1 MDFYIIFNLT
11 MKFSIQSLH
20 KPCIIWNTLD
30 IAVLCLVVMVSII
43 IIIIIASLHPLI
55 TTDKGLSWHDWFGW
69 ELKWKSEEGLKRVR
83 EREGRLCFWERE
95 ETMERGEG
103 RWVVDEEGGGGGGGG
118 GEEVKEEEVKEV
130 EKAEEEEV
138 KEEEVME
145 GELEEEE
152 EEVGLIYYI
161 SCKLWAVHNIGY
173 KFIPTYWIGIV
184 YNYTLLTFWLLFHHY
199 SILLYYYTY
208 THILLLLR
216 ILCITTLYRIEN
228 IELGNYPN
236 VSNKYT

>member
-20 KPCIIWNTLD
+20 KPCIIWNILD
-30 IAVLCLVVMVSII
+30 IAVLCLVVMVS

-95 ETMERGEG
+95 ETMESGEG
-103 RWVVDEEGGGGGGGG
+103 RWEVDEE
-118 GEEVKEEEVKEV
+118 EEVEEEVM
-130 EKAEEEEV
+130 EEEEV

-145 GELEEEE
+145 EEKGRRWRRRMRKRWALSITFRANCELF
-152 EEVGLIYYI
+152 II
-161 SCKLWAVHNIGY
+161 FGY

-184 YNYTLLTFWLLFHHY
+184 YNYRWLTFWLLFHHY